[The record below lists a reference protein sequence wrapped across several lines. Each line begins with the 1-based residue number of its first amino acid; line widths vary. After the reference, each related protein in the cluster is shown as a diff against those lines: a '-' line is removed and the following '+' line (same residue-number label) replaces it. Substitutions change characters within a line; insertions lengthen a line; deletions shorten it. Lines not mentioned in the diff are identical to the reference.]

1 MPMNDFVAGDLKLAV
16 NPART
21 DAIELTWLGRS
32 NDRYP
37 GKLLTPYY
45 ETALAEATERAVP
58 IELHF
63 HKLEHFNSSTITVMI
78 QFIQE
83 ARTRAV
89 PLVMV
94 YDQALKWQKLSFV
107 ALRVFATDELFELRS
122 I

>member
-1 MPMNDFVAGDLKLAV
+1 MNDFVAGDLKLAV
-16 NPART
+16 NAART

-45 ETALAEATERAVP
+45 ETALAEAAERAVP

-63 HKLEHFNSSTITVMI
+63 QKLEHFNSSTITVMI
-78 QFIQE
+78 QFIQA
-83 ARTRAV
+83 ARARAV

-107 ALRVFATDELFELRS
+107 ALRVFATDTLFELRTV
-122 I
+122 